1 MGAFAPMRKGALGR
15 RVLGGLMGLVIASTS
30 IGALPTSQLDVSAAP
45 ERQIVEQ
52 KLYSDLDVVMLFLA
66 GRGPIAERY
75 PDLADTLVPRKA
87 PEQPLAAYQAVL
99 DQLLAVDPEFHE
111 NVTLPIQSGDPYLAE
126 EALERFRADILLFAP
141 AQPSGVGMGRCAIG
155 VWFFVASAVAVV
167 VAAVVG
173 AVAVPVY
180 AVYYVPDESAKQFD
194 LQNFAAALA
203 TTFRSA

>member
-1 MGAFAPMRKGALGR
+1 LA
-15 RVLGGLMGLVIASTS
+15 VSTTS
-30 IGALPTSQLDVSAAP
+30 ISAVPISHLDESAVTQQDSV
-45 ERQIVEQ
+45 EREP
-52 KLYSDLDVVMLFLA
+52 YSDLDVVMLFLA

-75 PDLADTLVPRKA
+75 PDLADTLVPNKA
-87 PEQPLAAYQAVL
+87 PQQPQAAYQAVL
-99 DQLLAVDPEFHE
+99 DQLLTVDPAFHE
-111 NVTLPIQSGDPYLAE
+111 NVTVPIQSGDPYLSEA
-126 EALERFRADILLFAP
+126 ALERFRSDILLFAP

-194 LQNFAAALA
+194 LQKFAGALA
-203 TTFRSA
+203 STFRSA